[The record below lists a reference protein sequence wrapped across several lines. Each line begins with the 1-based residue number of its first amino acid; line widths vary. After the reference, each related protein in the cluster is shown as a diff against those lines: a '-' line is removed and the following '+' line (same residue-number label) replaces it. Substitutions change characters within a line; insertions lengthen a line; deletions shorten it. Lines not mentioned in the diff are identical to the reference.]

1 MEILLFTIED
11 FLLWNVVNGIKQSY
25 YLIEKELKMVS
36 FAEEMKPNFL
46 NVEEENVNDREDPQ
60 SAIIRWDF
68 NVFILKK

>member
-1 MEILLFTIED
+1 M
-11 FLLWNVVNGIKQSY
+11 VNGIKQSY

-60 SAIIRWDF
+60 SAIIR
-68 NVFILKK
+68 